1 MIVNILK
8 LNTKQASACF
18 AFNAFYKMAM
28 DQIILPTRG
37 LSDVMGMIAETV
49 LRKMVKD
56 RRMVTP
62 RLK

>member
-1 MIVNILK
+1 
-8 LNTKQASACF
+8 
-18 AFNAFYKMAM
+18 MAM

-49 LRKMVKD
+49 LRKMVKE

-62 RLK
+62 RLKQPLVHIYV